1 MALIPIA
8 RCKEIAEGTPDRWSE
23 EFRHAVGTV
32 AARLKMSMD
41 SRHTETLLALQA
53 KLLANGGPLTAPK
66 LSKAELSAIRRE
78 ASAKALVARSK
89 AALGRRLHN
98 TRCGI
103 ISLNDL
109 KPAVFDA
116 ALEMIEDGQALCLQA
131 TTEVVYRGPIPKGGR
146 RAKRWLVL
154 AALDARIEAYQG
166 VRECPWQSARKR
178 AEEGTI

>member
-1 MALIPIA
+1 MGMIPIA
-8 RCKEIAEGTPDRWSE
+8 RCRELAAGTPDRGSP
-23 EFRHAVGTV
+23 EFRNAVGTV
-32 AARLKMSMD
+32 SALLKMP
-41 SRHTETLLALQA
+41 RNEGRREALLALQA
-53 KLLANGGPLTAPK
+53 QLLANGGPLAAPK
-66 LSKAELSAIRRE
+66 LSGAELSAIRRE

-89 AALGRRLHN
+89 AALARRLQN

-131 TTEVVYRGPIPKGGR
+131 TTEGVYRGPIPKGGR
-146 RAKRWLVL
+146 RAKRWLVM

-166 VRECPWQSARKR
+166 VRECPWKSARKQ
-178 AEEGTI
+178 AEEGSI